1 VNVKVK
7 VKVNDNDNDNDN
19 AEHAIVVQPMSS
31 APQEKHEDH

>member
-1 VNVKVK
+1 VNVKVKVK

-19 AEHAIVVQPMSS
+19 AEHAIQPMSS